1 VFPPVESQINIKMV
15 RPKQSSVPLPRQSR
29 LRQATHMSG
38 HTSRHMCRVHH
49 ETRIG
54 RLSKRTRH
62 YGYWVV
68 ASMIVDEYLIA
79 TDTFARTTP

>member
-1 VFPPVESQINIKMV
+1 
-15 RPKQSSVPLPRQSR
+15 
-29 LRQATHMSG
+29 MSG
-38 HTSRHMCRVHH
+38 HTSRHMCIVHH